1 MSTLDVV
8 AQAGA
13 KAANFLDVAVE
24 QAPIRWRPRS
34 RSCSPTRRQGGR
46 VHQHLRRHHP
56 VRSRRARGARRVDHV
71 EATVPLV
78 VRLDGTNAEEGRAI
92 LAEAAHP
99 RIVPAA
105 TMLEAA
111 ERAAALANG
120 AAA

>member
-1 MSTLDVV
+1 VLSDPAVKAVFINIFGGITRCDLVAHGVLGALD
-8 AQAGA
+8 
-13 KAANFLDVAVE
+13 
-24 QAPIRWRPRS
+24 R
-34 RSCSPTRRQGGR
+34 
-46 VHQHLRRHHP
+46 
-56 VRSRRARGARRVDHV
+56 V

-99 RIVPAA
+99 SIVPAA